1 MKTNN
6 YKNLALFTFGSKNAQ
21 DEFKS
26 KDCKVVKVMG
36 ACESIIDIVNVVRF
50 QKNRKYVNA
59 QIRFITEEQTR
70 FYLAD

>member
-6 YKNLALFTFGSKNAQ
+6 YKNLALFTFGSASAQ
-21 DEFKS
+21 ENFNS
-26 KDCKVVKVMG
+26 NDCKVVKVLS
-36 ACESIIDIVNVVRF
+36 ACESVIDIVNVVRF

-59 QIRFITEEQTR
+59 QIRFITEEQAR